1 MTNQSIQ
8 RVSDTC
14 LNQAKQRSTRIGEF
28 LIKIQMPKLV
38 LANGSIEALKW
49 LALVLMTIDHVNK
62 FLFQGQMS
70 YMFEVGRLAMPLFG
84 FVLAYNLARPEAM
97 LNGMHLRAMQRLF
110 IFGLL
115 ASPFFIPMAGWWPIN
130 IMFMLLIATFTI
142 YLLEKGSQANIWLC
156 IIVFIAGGIFVEF
169 FWFAL
174 AYCLAAW
181 WYCKS
186 PSIVSG
192 LVWLIVTALL
202 SAVNL
207 NAWAL
212 AALPVIFL
220 FSYIKIEM
228 PRLRYI
234 FYAYYPAHL
243 ALLLAL
249 SSFTSFKH

>member
-1 MTNQSIQ
+1 MTNQPIQLVSSIGKAEQ
-8 RVSDTC
+8 T
-14 LNQAKQRSTRIGEF
+14 STRTGNF
-28 LIKIQMPKLV
+28 LRKIQMPKLV
-38 LANGSIEALKW
+38 LANGCIEALKW
-49 LALVLMTIDHVNK
+49 LALVLMTIDHINK
-62 FLFQGQMS
+62 FLFEGQIP
-70 YMFEVGRLAMPLFG
+70 YMFEVGRLAMPIFG
-84 FVLAYNLARPEAM
+84 FVLAYNLARSEAM
-97 LNGMHLRAMQRLF
+97 LNGVHLRAMQRLF
-110 IFGLL
+110 VFGLL

-130 IMFMLLIATFTI
+130 IIFMLLIVTYII
-142 YLLEKGSQANIWLC
+142 YLLETGSQSNIWLC

-186 PSIVSG
+186 PNIASG

-202 SAVNL
+202 SAVNH

-243 ALLLAL
+243 ALLLAI
-249 SSFTSFKH
+249 SSFISFKH